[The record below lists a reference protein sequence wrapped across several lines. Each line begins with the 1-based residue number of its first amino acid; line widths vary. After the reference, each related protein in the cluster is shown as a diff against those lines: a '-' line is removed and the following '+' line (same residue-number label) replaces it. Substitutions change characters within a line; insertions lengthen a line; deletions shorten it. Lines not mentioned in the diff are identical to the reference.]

1 MQQRLSVALFG
12 APGSGKG
19 TQASLIAEKYRFEHI
34 STGELFR
41 KEMAMETPLGLK
53 AKQIVEQ
60 GLLCPDDITLNML
73 YNRIQN
79 VQDAQGVILDGVPR
93 TMQQAH
99 MMNGIGFD
107 HVIPISFVIY
117 LNINKEQ
124 VINRIMKRAELLNR
138 SDDNPAAIET
148 RIESYA
154 RSTEPLKSYYLSQNI
169 LFEVDGM
176 QSIDSVFADV
186 CKVIDAHL

>member
-1 MQQRLSVALFG
+1 MQQRLSVVLFG

-19 TQASLIAEKYRFEHI
+19 TQAALIAEKYHFEHI

-41 KEMAMETPLGLK
+41 NEMAMKTPLGLK

-79 VQDAQGVILDGVPR
+79 VQDRQGIILDGVPR
-93 TMQQAH
+93 TMQQAQ
-99 MMNGIGFD
+99 MMNGIGFE

-117 LNINKEQ
+117 LKIDREL

-154 RSTEPLKSYYLSQNI
+154 RSTEPLKSYYISKNI
-169 LFEVDGM
+169 LFEIDGM
-176 QSIDSVFADV
+176 RSIDSVFADI
-186 CKVIDAHL
+186 CKIIDAHL